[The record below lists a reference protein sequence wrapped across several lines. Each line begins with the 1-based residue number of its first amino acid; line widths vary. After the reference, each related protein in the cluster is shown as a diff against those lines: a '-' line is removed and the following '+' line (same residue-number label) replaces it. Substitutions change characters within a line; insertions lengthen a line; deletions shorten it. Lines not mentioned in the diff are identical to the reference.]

1 MNDVTVTIDDIRA
14 AARTINGAVVR
25 TPSVSS
31 RVLSA
36 LSGTTLSLKM
46 ENLQYTAS
54 FKERGALVKLSS
66 LGAAERGCG
75 VIAMSAGNH
84 ALGVAYHAERL
95 GIPATIV
102 MPRGTPFVK
111 VAHTR
116 NFGARVILHGDGF
129 DAAAEE
135 ARRLA
140 KAEGLTFVHPFDDEA
155 IIAGQ
160 GTIALE
166 MLDDVPDLE
175 MLVAP
180 IGGGGLIAGCAIAAK
195 AVAPRLKVIGV
206 QSALYP
212 SMLEATRGGGTCV
225 GGQTIAEGIA
235 VKTAGLITRRLVDQ
249 FVDDILT
256 VSESDIERAI
266 LALIEIEKTVA
277 EGAGAAGLA
286 AVLAHAKAFAG
297 RRVGVIICGGNI
309 DSRLLASI
317 LMRGLV
323 RDGRL
328 VQIRVVVGDAPG
340 ALARVTNIL
349 GVAEANI
356 VELSHQRLFHD
367 VPIRMVELDVVVE
380 TRDREHVRDILDQ
393 LGAGG
398 FPARL
403 LSDPAAV

>member
-1 MNDVTVTIDDIRA
+1 MTVTLDDIRA
-14 AARTINGAVVR
+14 AARTIEGAVVR
-25 TPSVSS
+25 TPTVSS
-31 RVLSA
+31 RVLSE
-36 LSGTTLSLKM
+36 LSGAALFLKM

-66 LGAAERGCG
+66 LGAEARRRG

-84 ALGVAYHAERL
+84 ALGVAYHAQRL

-129 DAAAEE
+129 DDAAGE
-135 ARRLA
+135 ARRLSA
-140 KAEGLTFVHPFDDEA
+140 AEGLTFVHPFDDEA
-155 IIAGQ
+155 VIAGQ
-160 GTIALE
+160 GTIAFE
-166 MLDDVPDLE
+166 MLDAVPDLDI
-175 MLVAP
+175 LVIP
-180 IGGGGLIAGCAIAAK
+180 IGGGGLIAGCAVAAK
-195 AVAPRLKVIGV
+195 AVAPGLKIVGV
-206 QSALYP
+206 ESALYP
-212 SMLEATRGGGTCV
+212 SMIEATRGGSVCP

-235 VKTAGLITRRLVDQ
+235 VKQPGVITRGLVEQ
-249 FVDDILT
+249 FVDDIVA

-266 LALIEIEKTVA
+266 LSLIEIEKTVA

-286 AVLAHAKAFAG
+286 AVFAHAREFAG
-297 RRVGVIICGGNI
+297 RRVGVVICGGNI

-340 ALARVTNIL
+340 ALARVTHIL
-349 GVAEANI
+349 GAAEANI

-403 LSDPAAV
+403 LSNPEAV